1 MKNKILSIAFI
12 TGTLF
17 LAGCKTVD
25 KLPGPPSLPARVI
38 PPTTNTTIPT
48 SVQVVGS
55 VLTESEAKQIAES
68 ECIKGGE
75 TLESGFYNE
84 NSKTWWF
91 DANLN
96 TVKEGCNP
104 ACVVS
109 EDGSTEINWRCTG
122 LRLDE

>member
-1 MKNKILSIAFI
+1 MTVIMGAL
-12 TGTLF
+12 L
-17 LAGCKTVD
+17 LAGCKSVD
-25 KLPGPPSLPARVI
+25 KLPGPPSLPARAL
-38 PPTTNTTIPT
+38 PPTTNSVIPT
-48 SVQVVGS
+48 SVQVVDSGM
-55 VLTESEAKQIAES
+55 SEEDAKKIAEA

-75 TLESGFYNE
+75 SLEPGFYNE

-96 TVKEGCNP
+96 ETKEGCNP

-122 LRLDE
+122 LKP